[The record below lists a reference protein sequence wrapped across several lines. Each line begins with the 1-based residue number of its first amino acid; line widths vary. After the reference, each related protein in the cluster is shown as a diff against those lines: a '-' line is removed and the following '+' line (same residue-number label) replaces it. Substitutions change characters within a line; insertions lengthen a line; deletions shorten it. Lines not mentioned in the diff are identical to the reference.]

1 MNTVKLGEEF
11 EEKSYHI
18 IEQALNNDELGLIPK
33 YCKIYRKKGYYSFRR
48 KKEIIF
54 DLSIEVTPP
63 KAKNP
68 TLLYLIECKNYSNS
82 IPVDDIVVFG
92 EYMNQINDVSK
103 KGIFIC
109 NNKLQS
115 SALETLKSYG
125 MMLIEVNENDYNIV
139 LHKTDKLKNQN
150 EKDIDLDEKIRKT
163 IENALLPKKIKGLKQ
178 LSTQQIQNIA
188 NTFLNEFD
196 TSILAGAYKLDL
208 KQLTNYLEKKYQLKV
223 EYVNLL
229 NNDGTKLLGYF
240 DSQSNRILIDYT
252 IVGTERFPFTL
263 AHEIAHFIL
272 HKNLKMNQ
280 TVYNNFKDSVH
291 NIFTQQYELKN
302 DKNWIEWQANS
313 FASAILMPHTSI
325 LARLIEVQRRMGV
338 SRNQGTIY
346 VDHQEQNRKDFHTY
360 IDYLSNHFGT
370 SKQSV
375 EYRLKS
381 LGIIK
386 TPKEVKVNYAS
397 EQERIRQESI
407 RRANEFI
414 NRNFYD

>member
-1 MNTVKLGEEF
+1 MNTVKLGDEF
-11 EEKSYHI
+11 EDKSYSI
-18 IEQALNNDELGLIPK
+18 IEQALKNNDFGLIPK
-33 YCKIYRKKGYYSFRR
+33 YCKIYRKKPYYSFRR
-48 KKEIIF
+48 KTDIIF
-54 DLSIEVTPP
+54 DLAIEVTPP

-68 TLLYLIECKNYSNS
+68 TLLYLIECKNYTSAVPVSDVATFAEYISQIEGFAIKGVFVSN
-82 IPVDDIVVFG
+82 
-92 EYMNQINDVSK
+92 NR
-103 KGIFIC
+103 
-109 NNKLQS
+109 LQS
-115 SALETLKSYG
+115 GALETVKSYG
-125 MMLIEVNENDYNIV
+125 MMLIEVNDDDYNI
-139 LHKTDKLKNQN
+139 LLLRTDKLKNQN
-150 EKDIDLDEKIRKT
+150 EKDIELDEKIRKT
-163 IENALLPKKIKGLKQ
+163 IENALLPKKIEGLKQ
-178 LSTQQIQNIA
+178 LSAQQIQNIA

-196 TSILAGAYKLDL
+196 SSILAGAYKLDL
-208 KQLTNYLEKKYQLKV
+208 KQLTNYLEKKYQLKI

-240 DSQSNRILIDYT
+240 DSQSNKILIDYT

-263 AHEIAHFIL
+263 AHEIAHFVL

-291 NIFTQQYELKN
+291 NIFTQQYELIN
-302 DKNWIEWQANS
+302 DKNWIEWQANN

-346 VDHQEQNRKDFHTY
+346 VDHQEQNKKDFHTY
-360 IDYLSNHFGT
+360 VDYLSNHFGT

-386 TPKEVKVNYAS
+386 TPKDVKVNYAS

-407 RRANEFI
+407 RRANEFM
-414 NRNFYD
+414 NRTFYD

>member
-1 MNTVKLGEEF
+1 MNTVKLGDEF
-11 EEKSYHI
+11 EKKSYKI
-18 IEQALNNDELGLIPK
+18 IEQALNNDDLGLIPK
-33 YCKIYRKKGYYSFRR
+33 YCKILEKPKYYSFRR

-68 TLLYLIECKNYSNS
+68 TLVYLIECKNYSNT
-82 IPVDDIVVFG
+82 IPVDDLTIFA
-92 EYMNQINDVSK
+92 EYINQIEGIAK
-103 KGIFIC
+103 KGIFIA

-115 SALETLKSYG
+115 GALETVKSYG
-125 MMLIEVNENDYNIV
+125 MMLIEVNDNDYNIV
-139 LHKTDKLKNQN
+139 LHRSDNLKNQN
-150 EKDIDLDEKIRKT
+150 EKDIELDEKIRKT
-163 IENALLPKKIKGLKQ
+163 IENALLPKKIEGLKQ
-178 LSTQQIQNIA
+178 FSAQQIQNIA

-196 TSILAGAYKLDL
+196 SSILAGAYKLDL

-240 DSQSNRILIDYT
+240 DSQSNKILIDYT

-263 AHEIAHFIL
+263 AHEIAHFVL
-272 HKNLKMNQ
+272 HRNLKMNQ
-280 TVYNNFKDSVH
+280 TVYNNFKDSAH

-302 DKNWIEWQANS
+302 DKNWIEWQANN

-386 TPKEVKVNYAS
+386 TPKQVKRNFAS

-407 RRANEFI
+407 RRANEFM